1 MNDEENPVT
10 PETAARIA
18 ALNSETMKRWNV
30 YGSAPRCAS
39 ILAPDA
45 RRAARIFERRFDAK
59 VERIADAFVDDTDA
73 ASGLPVLS
81 ADSYT
86 YIGEDWLAVV
96 NHVSPDPEPLGED
109 EDALEWSTE
118 PGLEMVY
125 CPKTEKLVALTPASL
140 RRVLFAALCFI
151 SESEQRTQTTPTR
164 AGRYYHF
171 PSLEE
176 LLGASRD
183 SEVFSESVD
192 EIVEAGEVEEAR
204 EALRNYPRDLAPY
217 DDEAGHEEPARHADP
232 GA

>member
-1 MNDEENPVT
+1 MNDEKNPVS

-45 RRAARIFERRFDAK
+45 RRAVRIFERRFDA
-59 VERIADAFVDDTDA
+59 DARQVAGNEVRLDDA
-73 ASGLPVLS
+73 VSGLPLL
-81 ADSYT
+81 DDDDT
-86 YIGEDWLAVV
+86 LYIDDDFNAAARRIQA
-96 NHVSPDPEPLGED
+96 DPEPLGED

-125 CPKTEKLVALTPASL
+125 CPKTEKLVALTPANL

-151 SESEQRTQTTPTR
+151 SESEQRTQRTPTG

-204 EALRNYPRDLAPY
+204 EALRNYPRDLVPY